1 MVESEGLCVSE
12 RVRVCLQAW
21 LGITVFGEEVSSSDG
36 MLMKGKCQGEFGSV
50 LGLEHF
56 IAGYV

>member
-1 MVESEGLCVSE
+1 MC
-12 RVRVCLQAW
+12 
-21 LGITVFGEEVSSSDG
+21 LGISACLSPDLAWDNSVGVEMSSSDG
-36 MLMKGKCQGEFGSV
+36 MLMKGKCQCESRSV